1 MEHAVFFAV
10 RFMWNERQM
19 LSALAGFPVASL
31 LQIVALRFLAWPR
44 GSKSVIDRRSQPAWV
59 D

>member
-1 MEHAVFFAV
+1 MEHAVFFVV
-10 RFMWNERQM
+10 RFMWNERRT

-31 LQIVALRFLAWPR
+31 LQIVTLGFLAWPR
-44 GSKSVIDRRSQPAWV
+44 GSKAVIDRRFQPAWV